1 MFRASDFYSTLDIVD
16 NEVFNQYDG
25 QEVVADVEQ
34 ARFYQLVFEPD
45 VETGNP
51 RSDVSY
57 LLTGHDE
64 GFKQYIKDNLF
75 KPNPQGSLA
84 DTPDEAEVLI
94 KPNLMTA
101 EMYAQAAKDY
111 VVNMMRSVSEK
122 GD

>member
-1 MFRASDFYSTLDIVD
+1 MFRASDFYSTLDTVD
-16 NEVFNQYDG
+16 NDFFNQYDG

-34 ARFYQLVFEPD
+34 ARFYQLVFECD

-84 DTPDEAEVLI
+84 DTPEEAEALI

-101 EMYAQAAKDY
+101 EMFASAAKDY
-111 VVNMMRSVSEK
+111 VVNMMRSESEK